1 MPPEVVQHGTLSK
14 ATDVWSF
21 GMIVLEMVTGQRAYM
36 GLHYGQ
42 IIRQVGEGA
51 LLLRAR
57 VACAAPAA

>member
-1 MPPEVVQHGTLSK
+1 
-14 ATDVWSF
+14 
-21 GMIVLEMVTGQRAYM
+21 MIVLEMVTGQRAYM